1 MNAGTTFTPVI
12 KLVDMSEEMQEE
24 VKETT
29 KAAFERCNTQKEMA
43 SFIKEEF
50 KLRYGGTW
58 HCIVGRY
65 FGSYV
70 THESKHYIYFYIGQT
85 AILLYKTG

>member
-1 MNAGTTFTPVI
+1 MNIGIVFNPVI
-12 KLVDMSEEMQEE
+12 KLWDMSEEMVEE
-24 VKETT
+24 VKETA

-43 SFIKEEF
+43 SFIKEDF

-58 HCIVGRY
+58 HCVVGRD

-70 THESKHYIYFYIGQT
+70 THESKHYIYFYNGQT
-85 AILLYKTG
+85 AILLFKTG